1 MPNKR
6 DYGPRIVNERVAK
19 CRVKNDWSQKVFG
32 LKLSELSPKENEVS
46 QSMVSMWE
54 TRDRAISMVY
64 LEPLSQLFGVTK
76 DYLLGLT
83 DDEQGFHEEK
93 SSFNYKKDEIEFW
106 ELYAFDKQPVYVD
119 FSETLAHE
127 NGWAIY
133 NRSRDIFVFS
143 DDIVKVVECEKNKA
157 KYYVSDISRLDDP
170 LEQKKSFSMQE
181 LLNREPIYIQMIT
194 TDRSVRSL
202 YDGWY
207 HHNENK
213 TALINNDGLVLP
225 YSGLKKAYLAYG
237 YSYDKQRA
245 RSYYD
250 K

>member
-6 DYGPRIVNERVAK
+6 NYGPCIVNERVSK
-19 CRVKNDWSQKVFG
+19 QRVMRDWSQKEFG

-54 TRDRAISMVY
+54 SRNRAISMVY

-83 DDEQGFHEEK
+83 DDEQGTHQEK
-93 SSFNYKKDEIEFW
+93 SGFSYKKDEIEFW
-106 ELYAFDKQPVYVD
+106 ELYAFDRQPVYVD

-133 NRSRDIFVFS
+133 NRSKDIFVFS
-143 DDIVKVVECEKNKA
+143 DDLVKVVECEKNNA

-170 LEQKKSFSMQE
+170 LEQKKTLSAQD
-181 LLNREPIYIQMIT
+181 LLNRDSVYIQMIS
-194 TDRSVRSL
+194 TDRGIRSL
-202 YDGWY
+202 YNGWY
-207 HHNENK
+207 HHNENH
-213 TALINNDGLVLP
+213 TALINNEGLVLP

-237 YSYDKQRA
+237 YSYDKKLA
-245 RSYYD
+245 KSYYD